1 MKQLANSGPVPGA
14 DTAPPEENG
23 VTKRDKRK
31 NDGEERVK
39 KKSRSER
46 AVVSPKSPHILRSS
60 NMINDSS
67 TWRN

>member
-1 MKQLANSGPVPGA
+1 MLSSAQTFTNPRPNLLKQLALSGPVPGA
-14 DTAPPEENG
+14 DSAPPEENG

-46 AVVSPKSPHILRSS
+46 AVRAPIL
-60 NMINDSS
+60 
-67 TWRN
+67 TKT

>member
-23 VTKRDKRK
+23 VAKRDKRK

-46 AVVSPKSPHILRSS
+46 AVVSPNIPILYALL
-60 NMINDSS
+60 
-67 TWRN
+67 T